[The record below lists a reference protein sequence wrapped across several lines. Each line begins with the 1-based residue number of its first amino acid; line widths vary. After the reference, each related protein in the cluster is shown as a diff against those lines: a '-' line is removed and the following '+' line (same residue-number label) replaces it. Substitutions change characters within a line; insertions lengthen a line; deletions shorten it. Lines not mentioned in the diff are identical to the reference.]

1 MDPFNID
8 SFALCLIPSCPLE
21 PKFFNDVKTTI
32 LHAKC
37 PPTMLVDLQ
46 AEL

>member
-1 MDPFNID
+1 MDNID
-8 SFALCLIPSCPLE
+8 IDTFALCLNPSCRLE
-21 PKFFNDVKTTI
+21 PKFFNDVKTTV

-37 PPTMLVDLQ
+37 PPTMLVELQ

>member
-1 MDPFNID
+1 MDSINID
-8 SFALCLIPSCPLE
+8 SFALCLNPSCLLE
-21 PKFFNDVKTTI
+21 PKFFYDVKTTV

-37 PPTMLVDLQ
+37 PPKMLVDLQ